1 MPTSSASN
9 PTAPH
14 QSATENLHVSAF
26 ETVLSPREL
35 KDAYPLSAAAER
47 TVFAARQAVRGIL
60 HGTDPRLLVIAGP
73 CSIHDAGQALAYAH
87 KLAALRSELSG
98 QLEIVMRVYVDKPRT
113 TVGWRGYLTDPH
125 LNGAYD
131 FSGGLSR
138 TRELMLAINDLGLP
152 VATELLDPFVP
163 QYLFDLLSWVCIGAR
178 TAESQTHRVMA
189 SAVSAPVGFKN
200 GTSGNLKIAV
210 DAAVAAKG
218 AHAFFTI
225 TDDARACIV
234 HTRGNPDGHVVL
246 RGGSAGPN
254 YGADSVSEAAR
265 LMQLAH
271 LTPAVVVD
279 CSHANSGSDHTRQ
292 HLVWQDVLAQRR
304 NSQDS
309 GDQDS
314 SDQRTGAALR
324 GVMIESHLNAGKQS
338 IPADLTDLQYGVSV
352 TDACIGWDET
362 EALLRGA
369 AVDGL
374 GGKR

>member
-1 MPTSSASN
+1 MLPKS
-9 PTAPH
+9 H
-14 QSATENLHVSAF
+14 HSATENLHVSAF
-26 ETVLSPREL
+26 ETVITPRQL
-35 KDAYPLSAAAER
+35 KDAYPLTATAEQ
-47 TVFAARQAVRGIL
+47 TVSKARRAVRSIL
-60 HGTDPRLLVIAGP
+60 HGEDDRLLVIAGP
-73 CSIHDAGQALAYAH
+73 CSIHDFDQALTYAR
-87 KLAALRSELSG
+87 KLAALREDVG
-98 QLEIVMRVYVDKPRT
+98 DQLELVMRVYVDKPRT

-131 FSGGLSR
+131 FSGGLRR

-200 GTSGNLKIAV
+200 GTSGSLKVAV

-225 TDDARACIV
+225 TDDAHACIV

-246 RGGSAGPN
+246 RGGQDGPN
-254 YGADSVSEAAR
+254 YSAPNVAEAAR
-265 LMQLAH
+265 LMTQAH

-292 HLVWQDVLAQRR
+292 HLVWDDVLSQRR
-304 NSQDS
+304 VGS
-309 GDQDS
+309 
-314 SDQRTGAALR
+314 RVLR
-324 GVMIESHLNAGKQS
+324 GAMIESHLNPGKQS

-362 EALLRGA
+362 EQLLRA
-369 AVDGL
+369 AAEQ
-374 GGKR
+374 R

>member
-1 MPTSSASN
+1 MSSDF
-9 PTAPH
+9 H

-26 ETVLSPREL
+26 ETVITPRQL
-35 KDAYPLSAAAER
+35 KEALPLTPMAER
-47 TVFAARQAVRGIL
+47 TVSQARAAIRNIL
-60 HGTDPRLLVIAGP
+60 HGRDPRLLVIAGP
-73 CSIHDAGQALAYAH
+73 CSIHDFGQALAYAE
-87 KLAALRSELSG
+87 KLAALREELSG
-98 QLEIVMRVYVDKPRT
+98 EMEIVMRVYVDKPRT

-131 FSGGLSR
+131 FGGGLKL
-138 TRELMLAINDLGLP
+138 TRELMLQINDLGLP

-200 GTSGNLKIAV
+200 GTGGSLKIAV
-210 DAAVAAKG
+210 DAAVAARSP
-218 AHAFFTI
+218 HAFFTI
-225 TDDARACIV
+225 TDDAQACIV

-254 YGADSVSEAAR
+254 YQADSVAEAAR
-265 LMQLAH
+265 LLELAH

-292 HLVWQDVLAQRR
+292 HLVWQDALAQRR
-304 NSQDS
+304 S
-309 GDQDS
+309 GS
-314 SDQRTGAALR
+314 PALR
-324 GVMIESHLNAGKQS
+324 GVMLESHLNPGKQS

-352 TDACIGWDET
+352 TDACIGWEET
-362 EALLRGA
+362 ETLLRSAGT
-369 AVDGL
+369 
-374 GGKR
+374 